1 VSILFRRKVAMV
13 SKHATRA
20 KFVAKESKVPT
31 AWLMST
37 SLLETSE
44 QSDDALSWS
53 LEGVLSM

>member
-1 VSILFRRKVAMV
+1 MV